1 MYKVGGWGRPASI
14 SGEGGALSV
23 SPVLECV
30 VNVSE
35 GRDAGLVARLAEAG
49 GPYVLDVH
57 TDFDHNRSVLTM
69 CGPAPG
75 AGSAVE
81 EAVRAVATATVDG
94 LDLRTHSG
102 AHPRIGALDVVPFV
116 FLDRDEEHR
125 LVDGAPGVS
134 RAARD
139 CFAAWA
145 GTTLQLPCFLYG
157 PERTLPDLR
166 REAWVR
172 LPPDHGPPVPHPSAG
187 AAAVGTRRLLVAY
200 NLWLSEGCTIDRA
213 RSVASLIRGPGLR
226 TLGLEVGDR
235 VQVSCNLVD
244 PLRIGP
250 GAAFDAVARQLEL
263 PEPAGPDEPEPV
275 EAGIER
281 AELVGLLPA
290 GVLEVEPHHRWAE
303 LGLDPG
309 QTIEARLEQA
319 GLDGGSFCRPA
330 GALPLA
336 EKAVRLAGGHDAA
349 ALQRPAP
356 ADLAALPLAES
367 APDPEFLTVGEGV
380 LQAVLTDHAA
390 PAHFLGLP
398 RGGSTLGEEEIRVD
412 PHAVG
417 LALPGTV
424 RGTE

>member
-1 MYKVGGWGRPASI
+1 MYKVGGSPRPASV
-14 SGEGGALSV
+14 SSPVGALSV

-30 VNVSE
+30 INVSE

-57 TDFDHNRSVLTM
+57 SDFDHNRSVLTM
-69 CGPAPG
+69 CGPTPG

-94 LDLRTHSG
+94 LDLRRHSG

-116 FLDRDEEHR
+116 CLDRDEDHR

-166 REAWVR
+166 REAWIR
-172 LPPDHGPPVPHPSAG
+172 LRPDHGPPVPHPTAG

-200 NLWLSEGCTIDRA
+200 NLWLSEGSTIQRA
-213 RSVASLIRGPGLR
+213 RRVASLIRGPGLR

-244 PLRIGP
+244 PWRIGP
-250 GAAFDAVARQLEL
+250 GAAFDAVARQLERIEV

-290 GVLEVEPHHRWAE
+290 GVLAAEPHHRWSE
-303 LGLDPG
+303 LGLEPSR
-309 QTIEARLEQA
+309 TIEARLEQA
-319 GLDGGSFCRPA
+319 GLDGGSFHGRPD
-330 GALPLA
+330 G
-336 EKAVRLAGGHDAA
+336 RSGG
-349 ALQRPAP
+349 RW
-356 ADLAALPLAES
+356 
-367 APDPEFLTVGEGV
+367 G
-380 LQAVLTDHAA
+380 
-390 PAHFLGLP
+390 
-398 RGGSTLGEEEIRVD
+398 R
-412 PHAVG
+412 
-417 LALPGTV
+417 
-424 RGTE
+424 